1 MTHCVECA
9 GKLNVRK
16 TQHRTVSTLHVGRF
30 LARETILICECC
42 ERTYRSDELAG
53 LVAPGANF
61 GYDVMVYAGKALWQR
76 HRTEAEVVDE
86 LAAKNVVISPRE
98 VSCLAMRFVTYL
110 SLAHQRCAPDIKAG
124 IQDRGGYIC
133 HLDATCEGRDPF
145 LMSSIDSLSE
155 IVLGNVKIPSEDE
168 AHIVPF
174 LKRIKKTFGIPLAL
188 VHDMGK
194 GILASVA
201 KVFPGVPDYICH
213 FHFLRDIGKDFLA
226 SEYDVIRR
234 QLSKRG
240 ISGTLRSRAKKLKS
254 QIDANPDMVQA
265 LQASMAS
272 GALAPEMFECAP
284 VISAYTLIQWALKG
298 KSEGNG
304 YGFPFDRPHLYFAQ
318 RLLHLN
324 AIIERIQ
331 NIHLRG
337 QWQDNQPYFKIYA
350 ALKPVI
356 KDRILWKAVE
366 EIESKI
372 PRFEKLRQ
380 AMRIALPNEPDGLN
394 DEGTKGH
401 IRTIESRVKAFRDG
415 VIRSKDYAQD
425 TDAPNMIRQ
434 IDKYWE
440 KLFADPIS
448 AQTPSGPVLI
458 QPQRTNN
465 ILEQFFRS
473 IKRSNR
479 RRTGNASSSRML
491 RTILAETPLIR
502 NLQNAAYMEILLDG
516 KSSLEELFAEIDIES
531 LRKAFREAQDSPER
545 IPAALKPLIAMPDFA
560 EKLGH
565 MVENAAA

>member
-16 TQHRTVSTLHVGRF
+16 TQHRTVSTLHVGRL

-42 ERTYRSDELAG
+42 ERIYRSDELAS
-53 LVAPGANF
+53 LVPPGANF

-86 LAAKNVVISPRE
+86 LSAKNVVISPRE
-98 VSCLAMRFVTYL
+98 VSYLAMRFVTYL

-124 IQDRGGYIC
+124 MQDRGGYIC

-194 GILASVA
+194 GILAAVA

-226 SEYDVIRR
+226 TEYDVIRK

-272 GALAPEMFECAP
+272 GALAPELFECAP

-304 YGFPFDRPHLYFAQ
+304 YGFPFDRPHLCFAQ

-337 QWQDNQPYFKIYA
+337 QWRDNQPYFKI
-350 ALKPVI
+350 
-356 KDRILWKAVE
+356 
-366 EIESKI
+366 
-372 PRFEKLRQ
+372 
-380 AMRIALPNEPDGLN
+380 
-394 DEGTKGH
+394 H
-401 IRTIESRVKAFRDG
+401 
-415 VIRSKDYAQD
+415 
-425 TDAPNMIRQ
+425 
-434 IDKYWE
+434 
-440 KLFADPIS
+440 
-448 AQTPSGPVLI
+448 
-458 QPQRTNN
+458 
-465 ILEQFFRS
+465 
-473 IKRSNR
+473 
-479 RRTGNASSSRML
+479 
-491 RTILAETPLIR
+491 
-502 NLQNAAYMEILLDG
+502 
-516 KSSLEELFAEIDIES
+516 
-531 LRKAFREAQDSPER
+531 
-545 IPAALKPLIAMPDFA
+545 AALKPLIAMQDFA